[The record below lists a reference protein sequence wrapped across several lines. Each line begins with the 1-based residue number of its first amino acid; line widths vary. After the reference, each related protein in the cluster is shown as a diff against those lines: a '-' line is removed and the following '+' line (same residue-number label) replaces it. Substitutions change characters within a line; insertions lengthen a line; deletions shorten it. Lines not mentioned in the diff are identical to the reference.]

1 MMGSV
6 QVCRSRAVRALSGNV
21 LPLLAAA
28 LLALQPAIGRSQEF
42 TADVVYAAI
51 AGTPTSVVPALPARL
66 FVSKEKMRLDF
77 VGVAGQTLIVDDQRH
92 ETLLLMRARR
102 TYQQLGSRPSEY
114 FRVADA
120 EHACPDWEQAVGLSI
135 RCESV
140 GREVIDGRPA
150 IQYQR
155 TRSNGTRDYV
165 WIDAKLKYVIKWRAD
180 DTEAELRNVKEGA
193 QLADW
198 FEIPEGYEPARPLK
212 SRSSTAPRAP

>member
-1 MMGSV
+1 MRV
-6 QVCRSRAVRALSGNV
+6 LSPDF

-28 LLALQPAIGRSQEF
+28 LLALWPAIGGSQEF
-42 TADVVYAAI
+42 AADVVYAVV
-51 AGTPTSVVPALPARL
+51 AGTPTSAVRAAPARL

-77 VGVAGQTLIVDDQRH
+77 AGVAGQTLIVDDLQH
-92 ETLLLMRARR
+92 QTLLLMRARR

-140 GREVIDGRPA
+140 GREVVDGREA
-150 IQYQR
+150 VQYQR
-155 TRSNGTRDYV
+155 TRSNGVRDYV

-212 SRSSTAPRAP
+212 SKSGTASRAP

>member
-1 MMGSV
+1 MMGCA
-6 QVCRSRAVRALSGNV
+6 QVNRSRAVRVLSGHLLPV
-21 LPLLAAA
+21 LAGA
-28 LLALQPAIGRSQEF
+28 LLALRPAIGGTQEF
-42 TADVVYAAI
+42 TADVIYAAV
-51 AGTPTSVVPALPARL
+51 AGMPANTVPSSPAKL
-66 FVSKEKMRLDF
+66 FVSGDKMRLDF
-77 VGVAGQTLIVDDQRH
+77 AGVAGQTLIVDDQRG

-140 GREVIDGRPA
+140 GREGVDGRLA
-150 IQYQR
+150 VKYQR
-155 TRSNGTRDYV
+155 TRINGTRDYV
-165 WIDAKLKYVIKWRAD
+165 WIDPKLKYVIKWRAG

-198 FEIPEGYEPARPLK
+198 FEIPEGYEQARPLK
-212 SRSSTAPRAP
+212 SQSSTAPRAQ

>member
-1 MMGSV
+1 MRV
-6 QVCRSRAVRALSGNV
+6 LSPDFR
-21 LPLLAAA
+21 PLLAAA
-28 LLALQPAIGRSQEF
+28 LLALWPAIGGSQEF
-42 TADVVYAAI
+42 AAVVVYAAV
-51 AGTPTSVVPALPARL
+51 AGTPTSAVPAAPARL

-77 VGVAGQTLIVDDQRH
+77 AGVAGQTLIVDDLQH
-92 ETLLLMRARR
+92 QTLLLMRARR

-140 GREVIDGRPA
+140 GREVVDGREA
-150 IQYQR
+150 VQYQR
-155 TRSNGTRDYV
+155 TRSNGVRDYV

-180 DTEAELRNVKEGA
+180 DTEAELRNVREGA

-212 SRSSTAPRAP
+212 SKSGTASRAP